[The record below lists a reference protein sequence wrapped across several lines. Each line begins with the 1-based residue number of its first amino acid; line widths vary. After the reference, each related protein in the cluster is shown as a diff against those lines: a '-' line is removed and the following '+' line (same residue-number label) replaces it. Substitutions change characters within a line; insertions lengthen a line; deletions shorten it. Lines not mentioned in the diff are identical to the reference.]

1 MSWGDTLGSG
11 KLLKNKKK
19 KKKEED
25 DDEDGEDKSKKHGQ
39 SLMKLNTY
47 KAICFVQTRW
57 ARALAS
63 LSKSWTPRS
72 PRTLNVVYSTIR

>member
-1 MSWGDTLGSG
+1 MGRHVGQW
-11 KLLKNKKK
+11 KIV
-19 KKKEED
+19 EEYQD
-25 DDEDGEDKSKKHGQ
+25 DDDDDADDDDDGEDKSKKHGQ

-63 LSKSWTPRS
+63 LS
-72 PRTLNVVYSTIR
+72 VYSTIR